1 MNHKSNLALKYE
13 PEAGI
18 SVSAQVLRLWCAP
31 SLMLAIT
38 DFADEEK
45 LLFHVIRQAL
55 PGRAKVLLAHI
66 LQHGRGGG
74 SGRGKAPG
82 GEENEGS
89 AKSARLVLERMAHEL
104 RWVGVPCEPILLR
117 GAATEEIPELARSRG
132 VERVIL
138 SLQGEEDAQS
148 SHRELAKEILPG
160 IGVPLCVLGGG
171 LPLTP
176 RSEAPAGR
184 ITLAVSLDSECE
196 APLAFA
202 SRLAQEQH
210 ARLTLMYVFNPAV
223 ENLGKLDRTSRAVAS
238 RLPALAL
245 REAELLCPVEIA
257 VREGDPA
264 DEILRHVNTARQD
277 FLILG
282 PVAPMRPGSSG
293 GAVADKVV
301 SAARCPT
308 MLLGDSIAASSR
320 LWPRLVEQRKL
331 PHGVR
336 P

>member
-1 MNHKSNLALKYE
+1 MNRRSNLALNYE

-45 LLFHVIRQAL
+45 LLFHVIRQAM
-55 PGRAKVLLAHI
+55 PGRAKVLLVHVVP
-66 LQHGRGGG
+66 HGGGG
-74 SGRGKAPG
+74 SGRSKTSP
-82 GEENEGS
+82 EEDGGS
-89 AKSARLVLERMAHEL
+89 AKSARRVLERMAHEL

-117 GAATEEIPELARSRG
+117 GAATEEIPELVRSRG

-138 SLQGEEDAQS
+138 SVQGEEDAQS
-148 SHRELAKEILPG
+148 SQRELVKAILPG

-171 LPLTP
+171 LPSAP

-202 SRLAQEQH
+202 SRLAQEQR
-210 ARLTLMYVFNPAV
+210 AKLTVMHVFDPADKKA
-223 ENLGKLDRTSRAVAS
+223 EKTDRTSAAVAS
-238 RLPALAL
+238 RLPALEL
-245 REAELLCPVEIA
+245 REAELLCPMEIV
-257 VREGDPA
+257 VREGDA
-264 DEILRHVNTARQD
+264 AGEILSHVNSMRQD
-277 FLILG
+277 FLVLG
-282 PVAPMRPGSSG
+282 PVAPLRPGSSG
-293 GAVADKVV
+293 GAVAGKIV
-301 SAARCPT
+301 SGARCPV
-308 MLLGDSIAASSR
+308 MLLGDAMTASSI
-320 LWPRLVEQRKL
+320 LWPRLVERRKA
-331 PHGVR
+331 PHSVR